1 LRAIS
6 LFSGIGGLDF
16 GFEAAGFETRVAL
29 ELDGHC
35 CRAIQRNRPT
45 WEVIEDDVNAVPISD
60 MLRRAGLKAGE
71 ADVLIGGPPCQP
83 FSKSGYWVRGDTL
96 RLDDPRASTLRG
108 YLAVLRR
115 TRPRAFLLENVGGLA
130 YEDKNEG
137 LRFILDGVRR
147 INAEA
152 RTRYRVAW
160 QVVNTAEF
168 GVPQI
173 RERTFLI
180 ASRDGREFRFPQPT
194 HCGSPA
200 PKPNLFHESAQ
211 EPFRTAWD
219 AIGDLPEPTG
229 DQLKALQ
236 MGGHWRDLLPSIPE
250 GENYL
255 WHTDR
260 KGGLPL
266 FGWRTRY
273 WSFLLKLSKRLP
285 SWTVQAQPGSAI
297 GPFHWANRRLSFHEL
312 CRIQTFP
319 DGLGVDAGRTE
330 MQRMLGNA
338 VPSLIAEVLAREIRR
353 QLLDSPVEGPLRLLP
368 PRRINVPPPE
378 PVASVPSMY
387 LHQMGKHA
395 PHPGTGKGR
404 RAVQR
409 AATQAGGDDLGLAVP
424 SRWAKE

>member
-1 LRAIS
+1 MKAIS

-29 ELDGHC
+29 ELDRHC
-35 CRAIQRNRPT
+35 CQAIRRNRPN
-45 WEVIEDDVNAVPISD
+45 WKVIEGDVNAVPSSD
-60 MLRRAGLKAGE
+60 VLAHAGLGRGE

-96 RLDDPRASTLRG
+96 RLDDPRAATLHGYLKVLRG
-108 YLAVLRR
+108 
-115 TRPRAFLLENVGGLA
+115 TQPRAFLLENVGGLA

-137 LRFILDGVRR
+137 LRFILDGVRH

-152 RTRYRVAW
+152 GTNYQVYWRVI
-160 QVVNTAEF
+160 NTAEY

-173 RERTFLI
+173 RERTFLV
-180 ASRDGREFRFPQPT
+180 ASREGREFRFPEPT
-194 HCGSPA
+194 HGAAKESDA
-200 PKPNLFHESAQ
+200 ADLFSARPR

-219 AIGDLPEPTG
+219 AIGDLPAPEEEERKI
-229 DQLKALQ
+229 LE

-297 GPFHWANRRLSFHEL
+297 GPFHWANRRLSFQEL
-312 CRIQTFP
+312 ARIQTFP
-319 DGLGVDAGRTE
+319 NHLSIDAGRTE

-353 QLLDSPVEGPLRLLP
+353 QLLDAPADGPLRLSLP
-368 PRRINVPPPE
+368 QRRDVPAPE
-378 PVASVPSMY
+378 PIAPVPGKF
-387 LHQMGKHA
+387 LHLVGNHA
-395 PHPGTGKGR
+395 AHPGTGKGR
-404 RAVQR
+404 
-409 AATQAGGDDLGLAVP
+409 AALRRIEEGVA
-424 SRWAKE
+424 